1 MFSACACEGVGKRER
16 RKEKGGGGE
25 VKGEKEEREGI
36 WIIAHVYKY
45 YAIIKNDHAH
55 YTGILALL
63 LVADT
68 ASF

>member
-36 WIIAHVYKY
+36 
-45 YAIIKNDHAH
+45 
-55 YTGILALL
+55 
-63 LVADT
+63 
-68 ASF
+68 

>member
-1 MFSACACEGVGKRER
+1 MCLCARGWERER

-25 VKGEKEEREGI
+25 TKGEKEEREGI

-45 YAIIKNDHAH
+45 YAIIKNDNAH

-63 LVADT
+63 LVADA